1 MTLTWGAPAAL
12 WLLLGVPLVWLADL
26 VARTNF
32 NPRQRLLQK
41 TVRSL
46 LLAAVAL
53 ALARPVVSSSSSHQ
67 SIVYAVD
74 VSDSVASHAIE
85 SAAARIDELNAAL
98 RPSHTRIVTF
108 GRDAV
113 TLGSTEA
120 LRQLARTRTQAASAG
135 GPDGSSTDLE
145 SALYAAR
152 GELAPEHVPRIVVF
166 TDGHPTAGDT
176 GSAVTHLAAERIPVS
191 VEPLV
196 PRSIGDAWI
205 DSFDVSSR
213 ITSGALLTATVTVGS
228 QRSDQGEIELR
239 LKTPGAVAAAAT
251 AVAQA
256 GSNDRVL
263 VRKPVTFGKGLTGV
277 PLEFE
282 VDAPGAYVLEAALI
296 VKGDPLA
303 ANNVLMKDTWADPR
317 SKVLYVEGA
326 PSSARY
332 LAGALD
338 GAGFEVTIRPA
349 SGVPATVNDL
359 EPFDVV
365 VLSDIPRKAISE
377 ASMTALTD
385 WVEKTGGGLLVAGG
399 EAVFGENG
407 YRKTAIERLTPVT
420 FERKD
425 EPEVALVIV
434 LDRSWSMAGTSME
447 LTKTAAQAAVDVLG
461 DEQSIGILTFND
473 KFAWDVTVRNVGRN
487 RDMIRKKIAAIG
499 PGGHTLIYPAVEQA
513 YLALRNAKARAK
525 HVILLSDGRSY
536 PGDYEGLVRKMSE
549 ARITVSTV
557 AVGPSA
563 DPELLKNLAQWG
575 KGRAYAVA
583 DAAQV
588 PEIFVKE
595 AKTAASPG
603 FDEKTIT
610 PVVKSA
616 GFLSGVNLSRMP
628 KLKGRTATVLK
639 DGALELMATDEE
651 DPLLAFWPIGLGRTA
666 VFASDVKDRWAA
678 DWVRWR
684 GYGPFFASLIR
695 ALQRQRSPAV
705 ALEVSPGPIR
715 GAGRAVAVAVEAR
728 DATGQYRNLQN
739 PVVLVRQSGRGTA
752 TPARLVT
759 RQVAPGRYE
768 ATVMAD
774 PAQLLSL
781 SVEGAEARPAT
792 AGATASTI
800 VPDPAAEYRF
810 RAPDETLLRSIATAT
825 GGAFHPTPAAL
836 ANATGDSR
844 TARRPL
850 WPPLVALALVL
861 WFFDL
866 LMRRIRVFEPQVE
879 AES

>member
-12 WLLLGVPLVWLADL
+12 WLLLAIPLVWLADL

-32 NPRQRLLQK
+32 NRRQRLLQK
-41 TVRSL
+41 AIRSL

-53 ALARPVVSSSSSHQ
+53 GLARPVLSSASSHQ
-67 SIVYAVD
+67 SLVYAVD

-85 SAAARIDELNAAL
+85 TAAARIDELNTAI

-113 TLGSTEA
+113 AVESTAA
-120 LRQLARTRTQAASAG
+120 LRQLAKTRTEPGDKG

-145 SALYAAR
+145 AALYAAR
-152 GELAPEHVPRIVVF
+152 GELAPEHVPRVVLF
-166 TDGHPTAGDT
+166 SDGHPTGGDT

-191 VEPLV
+191 VEPLAA
-196 PRSIGDAWI
+196 RSIGDAWV
-205 DSFDVSSR
+205 DSMDVAPR
-213 ITSGALLTATVTVGS
+213 ITSGAPVVAIVTIGS
-228 QRSDQGEIELR
+228 QRVDQGELELR
-239 LKTPGAVAAAAT
+239 LQTPASSAGPKPGPTAPAA
-251 AVAQA
+251 
-256 GSNDRVL
+256 GRVL
-263 VRKPVTFGKGLTGV
+263 ARKPISFGKGLSDV
-277 PLEFE
+277 SLEFE
-282 VDAPGAYVLEAALI
+282 VDSPGAYVLEAALI
-296 VKGDPLA
+296 VRGDPLA
-303 ANNVLMKDTWADPR
+303 ANNVLLKETWADPR
-317 SKVLYVEGA
+317 SRVLYVEGA
-326 PSSARY
+326 ASSARY

-338 GAGFEVTIRPA
+338 GAGFDVTIRPA
-349 SGVPATVNDL
+349 TGVPASAADL
-359 EPFDVV
+359 DPFDVV
-365 VLSDIPRKAISE
+365 VLSDIPRKAIPDT
-377 ASMTALTD
+377 AMTALTD

-407 YRKTAIERLTPVT
+407 YRKTPIERLTPVT

-425 EPEVALVIV
+425 EPEVALILV
-434 LDRSWSMAGTSME
+434 LDRSWSMAGSSME

-461 DEQSIGILTFND
+461 DEQSVGILTFND
-473 KFAWDVTVRNVGRN
+473 KFAWDVTLRNVGRN
-487 RDMIRKKIAAIG
+487 RDAIKKKIAAIG

-536 PGDYEGLVRKMSE
+536 PGDYEGLVKKMTE
-549 ARITVSTV
+549 VRITMSTV

-610 PVVKSA
+610 PVVKSP
-616 GFLSGVNLSRMP
+616 GFLSSVNLSRMP

-639 DGALELMATDEE
+639 DGALELVATDEE

-695 ALQRQRSPAV
+695 ALQRQRTPALS
-705 ALEVSPGPIR
+705 LEVSPGPVR
-715 GAGRAVAVAVEAR
+715 GGGRTIAVAVEAR
-728 DATGQYRNLQN
+728 DAAGQYDNLRN
-739 PVVLVRQSGRGTA
+739 PVVQVRPQKSGAALSRV
-752 TPARLVT
+752 VT

-774 PAQLLSL
+774 AAQILSL
-781 SVEGAEARPAT
+781 GIEGADARPAT

-810 RAPDETLLRSIATAT
+810 RAPDETLLRSIASAT
-825 GGAFHPTPAAL
+825 GGAWHPTPESL
-836 ANATGDSR
+836 ANAAGDSR

-850 WPPLVALALVL
+850 WPPLVALALLL
-861 WFFDL
+861 WFVDL
-866 LMRRIRVFEPQVE
+866 VFRRIRVFEPRVE
-879 AES
+879 G

>member
-1 MTLTWGAPAAL
+1 VTLTWGAPAAL

-46 LLAAVAL
+46 LLSAVVL
-53 ALARPVVSSSSSHQ
+53 ALARPVISSSSSHQ

-108 GRDAV
+108 GRDSVA
-113 TLGSTEA
+113 LGSTDA
-120 LRQLARTRTQAASAG
+120 LRQLARTRVQGTSPE

-145 SALYAAR
+145 AALYAAR
-152 GELAPEHVPRIVVF
+152 GELAPEHVPRVVVF

-239 LKTPGAVAAAAT
+239 LKPPAAAAAT
-251 AVAQA
+251 PVAPA

-263 VRKPVTFGKGLTGV
+263 VRKPITFGKGLTGV

-338 GAGFEVTIRPA
+338 GAGFDVTIRPA
-349 SGVPATVNDL
+349 SGVPATATDL

-407 YRKTAIERLTPVT
+407 YRKTPIERLTPVT

-434 LDRSWSMAGTSME
+434 LDRSWSMAGSSME
-447 LTKTAAQAAVDVLG
+447 LTKTAAQAAVDVLS

-473 KFAWDVTVRNVGRN
+473 KFAWDVTLRNVGRN
-487 RDMIRKKIAAIG
+487 RDMIRKKITAIG

-616 GFLSGVNLSRMP
+616 GFLASVNLTRMP

-705 ALEVSPGPIR
+705 ALEVSPGPVR
-715 GAGRAVAVAVEAR
+715 GGGRAIAVAVEAR

-739 PVVLVRQSGRGTA
+739 PVVQVRQSGRGSA

-768 ATVMAD
+768 ATVMAEA
-774 PAQLLSL
+774 AQILSL
-781 SVEGAEARPAT
+781 SVEGADARPAT

-825 GGAFHPTPAAL
+825 GGAYHPTPAAL

-866 LMRRIRVFEPQVE
+866 LMRRIRVFEPAVE
-879 AES
+879 ANG